1 MALFDAKQFNPEVF
15 RQYMDTIE
23 NPRVNRLISAGIF
36 VPDPALV
43 PVLPEGV
50 GGNYMQE
57 NFYGR
62 LENGDVNYDGDT
74 DIVAGKLPTYKRG
87 LVVIGRA
94 RAFEEKDFT
103 PSLTGKNFMSA
114 VAGQLV
120 EYIDE
125 RHQDAMLLILGALFD
140 KTNGVLKEKVVE
152 KSLAS
157 LSVADIVDGL
167 ALQGDKSGNIV
178 AVAMHSAVLSALKKA
193 NIVQAIKFLDADGIQ
208 RDLNIYQWDSRLV
221 IEDDTVAPIETFSAS
236 ADTEVKAGK
245 VYYTRSGSAGHYTY
259 TKVASPTGNPSTSSY
274 YERTLTYPVFLLGRN
289 AFTMQPLGVE
299 VPLEMWRQPL
309 TDGGKT
315 FLISRERYILAP
327 YGVGFKSNA
336 MAGKAPTN
344 AELGNAQSWELVQT
358 GGDNSKSIELKTIP
372 LACINF
378 SISGI

>member
-23 NPRVNRLISAGIF
+23 NPRVNRLITAGIF

-43 PVLPEGV
+43 PVLPQGV

-62 LENGDVNYDGDT
+62 LENGDVNYDGST
-74 DIVAGKLPTYKRG
+74 NITANTLNTYKRG

-94 RAFEEKDFT
+94 RAFKEKDFT
-103 PSLTGKNFMSA
+103 PSITGKNFMSA
-114 VAGQLV
+114 VAEQLV

-125 RHQDAMLLILGALFD
+125 RHQDAMLLILKALFD
-140 KTNGVLKEKVVE
+140 KSSGVLKEKRIE
-152 KSLAS
+152 KALGSLN
-157 LSVADIVDGL
+157 VADIVDGL

-193 NIVQAIKFLDADGIQ
+193 NLVQAVKFLDTDGIQ
-208 RDLNIYQWDSRLV
+208 RDLGIYQWDSRFV
-221 IEDDTVAPIETFSAS
+221 IEDDTVAPEESFAKT
-236 ADTEVKAGK
+236 ADVSIVAGK
-245 VYYTRSGSAGHYTY
+245 VYYTKSGDDYI
-259 TKVASPTGNPSTSSY
+259 KVASPDVSDIGDY
-274 YERTLTYPVFLLGRN
+274 YERTLEYPVYLLGRN
-289 AFTMQPLGVE
+289 AFTMQPLAVE
-299 VPLEMWRQPL
+299 VPIEMWRQPL
-309 TDGGKT
+309 DNGGET

-336 MAGKAPTN
+336 MSGLAPTD
-344 AELGNAQSWELVQT
+344 AELGSVS
-358 GGDNSKSIELKTIP
+358 SKTIELKTIP

>member
-43 PVLPEGV
+43 PVLPQGV

-62 LENGDVNYDGDT
+62 LENGDVNYDGNT
-74 DIVAGKLPTYKRG
+74 DITAGTLPTYKRG

-94 RAFEEKDFT
+94 RAFKEKDFT
-103 PSLTGKNFMSA
+103 PSITGKNFMSA
-114 VAGQLV
+114 VAEQLV

-125 RHQDAMLLILGALFD
+125 RHQDAMLLILKALFD
-140 KTNGVLKEKVVE
+140 KSNGVLKAKRVE

-157 LSVADIVDGL
+157 LNVADIVDGL

-178 AVAMHSAVLSALKKA
+178 AVAMHSNVLSALKKA
-193 NIVQAIKFLDADGIQ
+193 NLVQAIKFLDAEGIQ
-208 RDLNIYQWDSRLV
+208 RDLGIYQWDSRFV
-221 IEDDTVAPIETFSAS
+221 IEDDTVAPIEHYDAS
-236 ADTEVKAGK
+236 TDTTVQAGK
-245 VYYTRSGSAGHYTY
+245 VYYTKSGNVY

-274 YERTLTYPVFLLGRN
+274 YERTLEYPVYLLGRN
-289 AFTMQPLGVE
+289 AFTMQPLAVE
-299 VPLEMWRQPL
+299 VPVEMWRQPL
-309 TDGGKT
+309 EKGGET
-315 FLISRERYILAP
+315 YLISRERYILAP
-327 YGVGFKSNA
+327 YGVGFKANA
-336 MAGKAPTN
+336 MAGLAPTDT
-344 AELGNAQSWELVQT
+344 ELGTASSWELVQT
-358 GGDNSKSIELKTIP
+358 GGTSSKTIELKTIP

>member
-23 NPRVNRLISAGIF
+23 NPRVNRLIKAGIF

-43 PVLPEGV
+43 PVLPQGV

-62 LENGDVNYDGDT
+62 LENGDVNFDGST
-74 DIVAGKLPTYKRG
+74 NITAGTLPTYKRG

-94 RAFEEKDFT
+94 RAFKEKDFT
-103 PSLTGKNFMSA
+103 PSITGKNFMSA
-114 VAGQLV
+114 VAEQLV

-125 RHQDAMLLILGALFD
+125 RHQDAMLLILKALFD
-140 KTNGVLKEKVVE
+140 KSSGVLKDKRIE
-152 KSLAS
+152 KSLGS
-157 LSVADIVDGL
+157 LNVADIIDGL

-193 NIVQAIKFLDADGIQ
+193 NLVQAIKFLDADGIQ
-208 RDLNIYQWDSRLV
+208 RDLGIYQWDSRFV
-221 IEDDTVAPIETFSAS
+221 IEDDTVAPSEHYDAS

-274 YERTLTYPVFLLGRN
+274 YERTLEYPVYLLGRN

-299 VPLEMWRQPL
+299 VPVEMWRQPL
-309 TDGGKT
+309 ENGGET

-327 YGVGFKSNA
+327 YGVGFKANAMSGLAPTDAELSNA
-336 MAGKAPTN
+336 G
-344 AELGNAQSWELVQT
+344 SWELVQT
-358 GGDNSKSIELKTIP
+358 GGVSSKTIELKTIP